1 MNKITYNTAPFRF
14 WSLLIMGV
22 FSITLGFAT
31 NSVDPDP
38 CKHDKEAPHIECPED
53 VYAYADCDE
62 ECVEVKFR
70 EPRAKDNCDKKPKV
84 WCEYQSGHCFPIG
97 KTEVWCWA
105 RDKSGNESKHY
116 FNVIVKQ
123 KPDKEAPRLHCPKD
137 VVAYVGCRS
146 SDKCAK
152 VQFDAPEANDN
163 CDPHPKV
170 YCEYESGYCFPI
182 GSTEVWCWAK
192 DKSGNESKCYFTV
205 TVKQEDRTP
214 PVITCP
220 KDMDLYADCGS
231 TCSRMMWWMDAE
243 AKDDCD
249 PHPSIWYEVNGK
261 EINKKYCFPFGS
273 TTVTAYAVDHAG
285 NKGACTY
292 KVNVKYKEDYVPP
305 VIKCPSDVMYSL
317 SDEQTKLNKMCRK
330 VTLPTATAT
339 DNCTKP
345 TITCTV
351 WDGSDNVSADNFCFM
366 LGKTRVTCTA
376 KDAAGNTSSCGYWV
390 TIMAYGDKIAAN
402 NEGNTAVAGSKNRN
416 QEGISLSGDVAPI
429 DLDLATQKLLRK
441 EFAVYPNPT
450 NGLVNIDL
458 AQYDG
463 KNVAVQVL
471 NSVGQQ
477 VYNLPIKEVTNQTY
491 SVDMQNY
498 PTGIYLVK
506 VTSNGV
512 ETITRKI
519 MKQ

>member
-1 MNKITYNTAPFRF
+1 
-14 WSLLIMGV
+14 MGI
-22 FSITLGFAT
+22 FSMTLSFASNPT
-31 NSVDPDP
+31 VPNEDPDP

-70 EPRAKDNCDKKPKV
+70 EPRAKDDCDKNPKV

-116 FNVIVKQ
+116 FNVIVKG
-123 KPDKEAPRLHCPKD
+123 KSDKEAPRLHCPKD
-137 VVAYVGCRS
+137 IVKYVDCQSR
-146 SDKCAK
+146 DKCVK
-152 VQFDAPEANDN
+152 VNFDAPQASDD
-163 CDPHPKV
+163 CDPHPRV

-182 GSTEVWCWAK
+182 GTTEVWCWAE

-205 TVKQEDRTP
+205 TVKQEDHTP
-214 PVITCP
+214 PVVMCP
-220 KDMDLYADCGS
+220 KDMDLYMECNAPCTRLD
-231 TCSRMMWWMDAE
+231 WWMDPMV
-243 AKDDCD
+243 KDDCD
-249 PHPSIWYEVNGK
+249 PSPRIWQEINGK
-261 EINKKYCFPFGS
+261 EVSKLYCFPLGKN
-273 TTVTAYAVDHAG
+273 TVTAYAEDKAG
-285 NKGACTY
+285 NRSSCTY
-292 KVNVKYKEDYVPP
+292 YITVKYKDDFVPP
-305 VIKCPSDVMYSL
+305 VIRCPSDVMYSL
-317 SDEQTKLNKMCRK
+317 SDEQTKLNKMCRT
-330 VTLPTATAT
+330 VTLPTTTAT
-339 DNCTKP
+339 DNCTKA

-351 WDGSDNVSADNFCFM
+351 WNGSANVSADDFCFM

-376 KDAAGNTSSCGYWV
+376 TDVAGNKSSCGYWV
-390 TIMAYGDKIAAN
+390 TIMRYGDKLIEN
-402 NEGNTAVAGSKNRN
+402 KENNTAVAGTKNGI
-416 QEGISLSGDVAPI
+416 QESVSMNGETTTSDLSLGS
-429 DLDLATQKLLRK
+429 TQRLLRK

-450 NGLVNIDL
+450 NGLVNLEL

-463 KNVAVQVL
+463 KNVAIQVL

-491 SVDMQNY
+491 SVDMLNY

-506 VTSNGV
+506 VSSNGI
-512 ETITRKI
+512 ETISKKI